1 MGKQF
6 QYPSA
11 VDHRTAKDMFK
22 LWICSH
28 QGRTDLVDQPSVGS
42 GEIIIDAIERL
53 ELLEDRIGAV
63 NGA

>member
-1 MGKQF
+1 M
-6 QYPSA
+6 
-11 VDHRTAKDMFK
+11 DHRTAKDMFK